1 VQSSIS
7 IGWLSSHPR
16 KIDTAAA
23 LQVSDDATYG
33 KQRERRFAFCVQWFG
48 QRNRKRVSSG
58 NHEGKKGVPMVSFWW
73 VVAAFIAGGC
83 AGALV
88 MSLMQIAGGL
98 PEQSAQAPDL
108 SGLPW

>member
-1 VQSSIS
+1 MV
-7 IGWLSSHPR
+7 W
-16 KIDTAAA
+16 AAQPEA
-23 LQVSDDATYG
+23 
-33 KQRERRFAFCVQWFG
+33 RF
-48 QRNRKRVSSG
+48 SG

>member
-1 VQSSIS
+1 VQSSIA

-48 QRNRKRVSSG
+48 QRNRKRVFSG

-73 VVAAFIAGGC
+73 VVVAFIGGGC
-83 AGALV
+83 AGVLV
-88 MSLMQIAGGL
+88 MSLMQMAGGL
-98 PEQSAQAPDL
+98 PEQSAHAPDL